1 MRGIGGVGV
10 GVFVCVWGGGGDH
23 VQKNDNESNE
33 SINKRET
40 SVNKFKSV
48 YF

>member
-1 MRGIGGVGV
+1 MC
-10 GVFVCVWGGGGDH
+10 VCEGGGGRDH
-23 VQKNDNESNE
+23 AQKNDNESNE

-40 SVNKFKSV
+40 SMNEFKSV

>member
-1 MRGIGGVGV
+1 MC
-10 GVFVCVWGGGGDH
+10 VCEGGGRDH
-23 VQKNDNESNE
+23 AQKNDNESNE

-40 SVNKFKSV
+40 SMNEFKSV